1 MGREDGG
8 WRPAPVIEWVIR
20 EAWRIRNPRKL
31 VDEFCAR
38 LVAEGV
44 PLWRF
49 RAHIPALHPEVF
61 GDSYLWRREV
71 GRTEYS
77 TADHSMRL
85 SDEYRLSP
93 LHVVGET
100 RRMLRRRLVGSDAK
114 RDYPLLERL
123 KADGGTDY
131 VALPLEFND
140 GSNGYATYASDGAN
154 GFTDRHLEVFR
165 DLTVCVTRLA
175 ENLAIRQLAIR
186 ILDIYVGHDAGAR
199 ILAGQVM
206 RGSGDTINAA
216 IWFCDL
222 RGFTAMSD
230 SLPREQLIELLNAYF
245 DRMAGP
251 VNSHG
256 GEILKFI
263 GDGMLAIFRVDE
275 SRDQRAASGAA
286 LQAAV
291 DAAAAMGELNRD
303 RKAASL
309 AELGFGISLHMGDV
323 MYGNIGATG
332 RLDFTVIGPAVNLV
346 NRMQA
351 LCRDLEREILVSA
364 DFAAEFID
372 GTANGMANGMANGI
386 GSRLVSLGHHRLRGV
401 GSAQEVFGLV

>member
-1 MGREDGG
+1 MGREDSG
-8 WRPAPVIEWVIR
+8 WRPAPVVEWVIR

-31 VDEFCAR
+31 VDEVCAR

-49 RAHIPALHPEVF
+49 GAYIPALHPEVF
-61 GDSYLWRREV
+61 GDSYLWRRDV
-71 GRTEYS
+71 GRSEYDA
-77 TADHSMRL
+77 ADHSMRQ
-85 SDEYRLSP
+85 SDTYRDSP

-100 RRMLRRRLVGSDAK
+100 RAMLRRRLIGVDAEL
-114 RDYPLLERL
+114 DYPLLEQL
-123 KADGGTDY
+123 KSEGGTDY

-140 GSNGYATYASDGAN
+140 GSNGYASYASDHPD
-154 GFTDRHLEVFR
+154 GFSDRHLEIFR
-165 DLTVCVTRLA
+165 DLTVTVTRLA
-175 ENLAIRQLAIR
+175 ENLAVRQLAIR
-186 ILDIYVGHDAGAR
+186 FLDIYVGHDAGAR

-251 VNSHG
+251 VGAHG
-256 GEILKFI
+256 GEILKFV
-263 GDGMLAIFRVDE
+263 GDGMLAIFPVDAT
-275 SRDQRAASGAA
+275 RDQRAAAAAA
-286 LQAAV
+286 LAAAV
-291 DAAAAMGELNRD
+291 DAAAAMGELNQD

-309 AELGFGISLHMGDV
+309 PKLGFGISLHMGDV

-364 DFAAEFID
+364 AFAGELAPEL
-372 GTANGMANGMANGI
+372 GHGG
-386 GSRLVSLGHHRLRGV
+386 RLESLGCHRLRGV
-401 GSAQEVFGLV
+401 GATQEVFGLV